1 MNGKH
6 MEIEVNNTKS
16 GDESY
21 TLNMTI
27 LHKGVKYKGD
37 VVLYSYGGGL
47 EEGDM
52 ELGWFEDAH
61 GNLLDEDLIDRSKV
75 FETALQNL

>member
-1 MNGKH
+1 
-6 MEIEVNNTKS
+6 MELDVNNTKS
-16 GDESY
+16 GNESY

-27 LHKGVKYKGD
+27 LHKGVKYQGD

-52 ELGWFEDAH
+52 ELGWFEDTH
-61 GNLLDEDLIDRSKV
+61 GIL
-75 FETALQNL
+75 

>member
-1 MNGKH
+1 

-27 LHKGVKYKGD
+27 LHKGVKYQGD
-37 VVLYSYGGGL
+37 VVFYSYGGGL

-52 ELGWFEDAH
+52 ELGWFEDTH
-61 GNLLDEDLIDRSKV
+61 GILLDEDLIDRSKV